1 MSGILY
7 ASDLTSTSRA
17 AFASALAEAKRQ
29 RTELTVTHV
38 MPPSAPRPV
47 DGYIDP
53 AVLEAVARG
62 YRKASQKKLD
72 SMVARAKRAGV
83 RARSLLLQGEPAAQI
98 LQAARA
104 RRAALVVVGTEGRRG
119 IARAIV
125 GSVAGRV
132 VAGAHCPVLTVRGH
146 AR

>member
-7 ASDLTSTSRA
+7 ASDLTSISRA
-17 AFASALAEAKRQ
+17 AFASALAEARRQ
-29 RTELTVTHV
+29 RTELTIAHV
-38 MPPSAPRPV
+38 MPPTGLRPV
-47 DGYIDP
+47 DGYMDP
-53 AVLEAVARG
+53 AMLEAVARG
-62 YRKASQKKLD
+62 YRKVSQQKLD
-72 SMVARAKRAGV
+72 EMVARAKKAGV

-98 LQAARA
+98 LQAAKA
-104 RRAALVVVGTEGRRG
+104 RRAALIVVGTEGRRG
-119 IARAIV
+119 IARAIL